1 MSSSAR
7 AEKVSGSRAASACPV
22 AAGSSSSFA
31 ASERTAASGREP
43 TTSGSTPDAAEA
55 VTSWVNWFSSTP
67 TISTV
72 MPVACVNRSA
82 TDRIAASRSGRF
94 SSVQTTRW
102 FGSRGGGA
110 QPAAR
115 TASSVST
122 AASGPAVRVVIDF
135 FPPKCDRRLDR
146 DPDSFEW

>member
-1 MSSSAR
+1 M
-7 AEKVSGSRAASACPV
+7 

-31 ASERTAASGREP
+31 ASERTAARGSEP

-55 VTSWVNWFSSTP
+55 VTSSVNWFSSTP

-72 MPVACVNRSA
+72 MPVAWVNRSA
-82 TDRIAASRSGRF
+82 TDRIVASRSGRF
-94 SSVQTTRW
+94 SNVQTTRW

-115 TASSVST
+115 TASSIST
-122 AASGPAVRVVIDF
+122 AASGPAVRVVIDL